1 MTSKHM
7 VASRG
12 LLVTLVLLAALP
24 LLSLNMFLPSLGVMA
39 SEFVVGYNA
48 MALTI
53 STYLLFTA
61 FIQLIAGPAA
71 DRYGRRPIVLIGLLI
86 FGFSSLG
93 CVYAQSYEVF
103 FLWRALQAAVATAG
117 VLSRAI
123 VGDIFPPQRSA
134 SVLGYIAM
142 GMSVAPILGP
152 MIGGVMGETLGWR
165 ANFYIYAV
173 CALGLILQVFFLL
186 PETAS
191 ERKKPMKAFMRS
203 YFALCRSALF
213 WAYSMVMACGIGGF
227 FVFVTGIPLV
237 ATAEFGANEA
247 TTGILIGSI
256 TCGFLFGSF
265 LSGRMSLSHSL
276 DRMILYGRGFGTF
289 GLAISFMLLLF
300 GYKDMSVVLLGALS
314 VGVGN
319 GLATPS
325 ASTAVMN
332 VRRELSGS
340 ASGLSGCLIVVIGAL
355 VTSLTGIFMQIH
367 ATSLMLIALMLSIT
381 ATGLG
386 FAIWAAVQIKPYKT
400 IEASSGY

>member
-1 MTSKHM
+1 MTSEHM
-7 VASRG
+7 RASRG
-12 LLVTLVLLAALP
+12 LLATLVLLAALP

-39 SEFVVGYNA
+39 SEFAVGYNA

-53 STYLLFTA
+53 STYLFFTA

-71 DRYGRRPIVLIGLLI
+71 DRYGRRPIVLIGLLV
-86 FGFSSLG
+86 FGLSSLG
-93 CVYAQSYEVF
+93 CVYARSYEAF
-103 FLWRALQAAVATAG
+103 FLLRALQAAVATAG
-117 VLSRAI
+117 ALSRAI

-152 MIGGVMGETLGWR
+152 MIGGAMGETLGWR
-165 ANFYIYAV
+165 SNFYVYAL
-173 CALGLILQVFFLL
+173 CALGLILLVLFLL
-186 PETAS
+186 PETVS
-191 ERKKPMKAFMRS
+191 GRKKPMKAFVTS
-203 YFALCRSALF
+203 YIALCRSAIF

-227 FVFVTGIPLV
+227 FVFVTGIPLL

-256 TCGFLFGSF
+256 TCGFMFGSC

-276 DRMILYGRGFGTF
+276 NRMILYGRGFGTI
-289 GLAISFMLLLF
+289 GLTISFTLLLLEH
-300 GYKDMSVVLLGALS
+300 KDLSVVLLGALS

-325 ASTAVMN
+325 ASAAVMN
-332 VRRELSGS
+332 VKRELSGS
-340 ASGLSGCLIVVIGAL
+340 ASGLSGCLILVIGAF

-367 ATSLMLIALMLSIT
+367 ATSLTLIGLMLSIT

-386 FAIWAAVQIKPYKT
+386 FAIWAAIQIKIFET
-400 IEASSGY
+400 S